1 MGVMSLFNISNIICF
16 VVMVL
21 LLVFCFIKDKNKTFD
36 IKQLA
41 VMALLMSLSI
51 VLGSYL
57 RISIPLFGAET
68 FEIKF
73 DALPIILIGLRYGIF
88 RGALSG
94 VLVDLIQLLLAPS
107 SFPYFGFTLNM
118 LLYGMFGGLIGS
130 ANLRDVVKIAVVA
143 VVCELFV
150 SYFLTVIWLRCMFGL
165 PIWTGALIRMIRFVV
180 MVGLDIVVLNV
191 GYRLLKNR

>member
-1 MGVMSLFNISNIICF
+1 MSLFNISNIICF
-16 VVMVL
+16 VVMML
-21 LLVFCFIKDKNKTFD
+21 LLVGCFIKDKTKNFD

-41 VMALLMSLSI
+41 IMALLMSLSI

-57 RISIPLFGAET
+57 KIAIPLFGSET

-73 DALPIILIGLRYGIF
+73 DALPIILIGLRYGMF

-118 LLYGMFGGLIGS
+118 LLYGMFGGLIGAS
-130 ANLRDVVKIAVVA
+130 SWRDYTKIFVVA
-143 VVCELFV
+143 IICELFV
-150 SYFLTVIWLRCMFGL
+150 SYFLTVIWLRCMFNL
-165 PIWTGALIRMIRFVV
+165 PIWTGALIRLIRFVA
-180 MVGLDIVVLNV
+180 MVGLDVIILNIS
-191 GYRLLKNR
+191 YRLLKNRS